1 VEAGVTPLP
10 YVDEH
15 AREIEA
21 SCDRVWAA
29 LVRTLSHA
37 FRRVPDR
44 VATVW
49 GLDPRGRSGSW
60 ESSVHVGDTV
70 PGFEVAEV
78 VAARLLVLRGGHRF
92 SQYELGFELD
102 GPATSRT
109 RLRAKTNAA
118 FPGLSG
124 TAYRAV
130 VIGTGGHRIAVRR
143 LLAQVAAR
151 AERPS
156 PV

>member
-1 VEAGVTPLP
+1 MTRLP

-29 LVRTLSHA
+29 LVGTLSHA

-44 VATVW
+44 LATVW
-49 GLDPRGRSGSW
+49 GLQPARRSGPW
-60 ESSVHVGDTV
+60 DGSVQPADTV

-78 VAARLLVLRGGHRF
+78 VAPRWLVLRGGHRF
-92 SQYELGFELD
+92 SRYELRFELD
-102 GPATSRT
+102 TLASSRT
-109 RLRAKTNAA
+109 RLRAQTHAA

-124 TAYRAV
+124 TAYRAL

-151 AERPS
+151 AEHARA
-156 PV
+156 V